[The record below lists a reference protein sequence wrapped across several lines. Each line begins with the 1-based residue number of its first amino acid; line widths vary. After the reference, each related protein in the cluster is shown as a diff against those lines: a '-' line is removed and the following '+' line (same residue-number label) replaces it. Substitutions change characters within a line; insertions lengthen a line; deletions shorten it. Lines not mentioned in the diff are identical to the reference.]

1 MLTSQVWAAGQEIR
15 DSLHRLLQW
24 PTKTLYLACAS
35 DLQPRIGIAQ
45 IGLQPKVGS
54 DMSANPTQGYWL
66 SLRALALA
74 IVGLPLLFDATAG
87 AVDAPAGTSQT
98 VFLEYQELGSRI
110 RGWQL
115 NITPPTEPFR
125 KELHWGGRHI
135 CRGTI
140 NSAFHD
146 AEGPGTSPG
155 HTINL
160 PFAWDYTQGKLYLD
174 LNRNGDLTEH
184 AACSTQPG
192 SGDYF
197 YETFTNIHLA
207 FNAEAPSHP
216 VLVDIAL
223 YAHKGKAISGG
234 NLTWYSFWQGKAV
247 LQGRECQVGLIE
259 HPNHLGSTAE
269 ASLLFRAWSE
279 RGKDFS
285 LEDGLLIGFDY
296 CTNLFAYGQPYR
308 LGCAYLPGDA
318 GKYKLELTEAQAEL
332 GEVVLTGKSIQR
344 VVLWEHQAKAP
355 YTVVLDRPQ
364 PKVRVPVGTYNRYWV
379 ALRERA
385 TEAFSDYRDWFR
397 PKPVTITA
405 AGALTLPMGGPLT
418 NWVSVAAQG
427 RTLTFEYQLQGAG
440 GRYRLVGPVDR
451 SKPPEMAIY
460 QNGKEVGSGKFEF
473 G

>member
-1 MLTSQVWAAGQEIR
+1 
-15 DSLHRLLQW
+15 
-24 PTKTLYLACAS
+24 
-35 DLQPRIGIAQ
+35 
-45 IGLQPKVGS
+45 
-54 DMSANPTQGYWL
+54 MSANPVQGYWL
-66 SLRALALA
+66 SLRALGLA
-74 IVGLPLLFDATAG
+74 ILGLPLLFGAMAG
-87 AVDAPAGTSQT
+87 AADAPAGASQT
-98 VFLEYQELGSRI
+98 VYLEYQELGSRI
-110 RGWQL
+110 KGWQL
-115 NITPPTEPFR
+115 NITPQTEPFK
-125 KELHWGGRHI
+125 KEPDWGGRHI

-140 NSAFHD
+140 NSAFH
-146 AEGPGTSPG
+146 AVERPGTPPG
-155 HTINL
+155 HAINL

-207 FNAEAPSHP
+207 FNGAAPSHP

-247 LQGRECQVGLIE
+247 LQDRECQVGLIE
-259 HPNHLGSTAE
+259 HPNHLGSTVE
-269 ASLLFRAWSE
+269 ASLLLRPWSE
-279 RGKDFS
+279 RGRDFS
-285 LEDGLLIGFDY
+285 LEDGLLNGFDY

-308 LGCAYLPGDA
+308 LVCAYLPGEVA
-318 GKYKLELTEAQAEL
+318 KYRLELTEAQAEL

-344 VVLWEHQAKAP
+344 VVLWEHQAKVP

-397 PKPVTITA
+397 PKPVTIA
-405 AGALTLPMGGPLT
+405 AVSALTLPMGGPLT
-418 NWVSVAAQG
+418 NWVTVAVQG
-427 RTLTFEYQLQGAG
+427 RTLTFEYRLQGAG
-440 GRYRLVGPVDR
+440 GRYRLAGPLDR
-451 SKPPEMAIY
+451 SKPPQVTMY
-460 QNGKEVGSGKFEF
+460 QNSKEVGSGKFEF